1 MPAFPAVQNPQ
12 AMQGAPNAT
21 VGTNGYPTTNSSAG
35 LAAGTYQYPNP
46 AQYPQQAAANTAGAS
61 LYGDPFAGRSH
72 AVQPV
77 TANPTSRPGVAP
89 PNPFAQPAVYNQ
101 PMLPGGSGVA
111 PPGNVQQVQM
121 RTMPAPDYQAGKGV
135 HPQTLL
141 ERLRL
146 PAEIP
151 GANARPIIIPPRD
164 PQVPATRY
172 SVIDKIFPNV
182 PSPRPIVPL
191 PLAPDQRRMT
201 LPELHEIALAN
212 NPQLVQAQAAIT
224 SFYGNAVQAGTHPN
238 PVVGYE
244 ADTVGSAGTRN
255 YQGIFFNQQV
265 KTAGKLNL
273 ARSAANVDVMNAQLN
288 VRKTRVQVMSQVNMG
303 YYAVLV
309 AQENVHIS
317 DALVRFTNEVY
328 RIQVEKLREG
338 EATNY
343 EPAQLRSLAVQ
354 ARSAFMQSQNRYIS
368 AWKQLAALMG
378 TPNIPPVELEGHAD
392 MPVPEINFDQALSR
406 LLTIHPDVA
415 AARNSESQAR
425 IQLQLE
431 KITPVP
437 DVLVYGAIQK
447 DFTTPGRVGNTYNMQ
462 VGVPLPLFD
471 RNRGR
476 IVNQQGDLV
485 QATQQIRR
493 MQNELTAQLADA
505 FERYQTNRVQ
515 LSFYR
520 DQILPDLARAYKGIY
535 ERHQQESSEVGFG
548 DVIVAQQNLANA
560 IGIYIATLTAQWQ
573 GLTDLANLL
582 QVEDL
587 NELYNLQQQA
597 LPPPPEEVPPPG
609 PVQGGRQ

>member
-1 MPAFPAVQNPQ
+1 MPAAYQ
-12 AMQGAPNAT
+12 
-21 VGTNGYPTTNSSAG
+21 PT
-35 LAAGTYQYPNP
+35 
-46 AQYPQQAAANTAGAS
+46 
-61 LYGDPFAGRSH
+61 
-72 AVQPV
+72 
-77 TANPTSRPGVAP
+77 
-89 PNPFAQPAVYNQ
+89 
-101 PMLPGGSGVA
+101 
-111 PPGNVQQVQM
+111 
-121 RTMPAPDYQAGKGV
+121 KGV
-135 HPQTLL
+135 PAQTLL
-141 ERLRL
+141 ERLKI
-146 PAEIP
+146 PEAIP
-151 GANARPIIIPPRD
+151 GAKARPIIIPPRD
-164 PQVPATRY
+164 PNMPSVRY

-182 PSPRPIVPL
+182 PGPQVMVPL

-201 LPELHEIALAN
+201 LAELHEIALAN
-212 NPQLVQAQAAIT
+212 NPTLVQVQAAIT
-224 SFYGNAVQAGTHPN
+224 SFYGLAVQAGTHPN

-244 ADTVGSAGTRN
+244 ADTVNSSGTPN
-255 YQGIFFNQQV
+255 YQGIYGTQQI

-273 ARSAANVDVMNAQLN
+273 ARAVGNVDVMNAQLN

-309 AQENVHIS
+309 AQENVRIS

-354 ARSAFMQSQNRYIS
+354 ARSALVQSQNRYIS

-378 TPNIPPVELEGHAD
+378 TPNLPPVELDGHAD
-392 MPVPEINFDQALSR
+392 MPVPELNFDQALSR

-437 DVLVYGAIQK
+437 DVFVYGAFQK
-447 DFTTPGRVGNTYNMQ
+447 DFTTPGQARTSYNMQ

-476 IVNQQGDLV
+476 IVNQQGDLI
-485 QATQQIRR
+485 QATQQVRIV
-493 MQNELTAQLADA
+493 QNNLTAQMADA

-515 LSFYR
+515 LDFYR

-535 ERHQQESSEVGFG
+535 ERHQQESAEVGFG
-548 DVIVAQQNLANA
+548 DVIVAQQNLATA
-560 IGIYIATLTAQWQ
+560 IGVYISTLTAQWQ

-587 NELYNLQQQA
+587 NELYNLPQQPA
-597 LPPPPEEVPPPG
+597 PMPPAEEVPPPA